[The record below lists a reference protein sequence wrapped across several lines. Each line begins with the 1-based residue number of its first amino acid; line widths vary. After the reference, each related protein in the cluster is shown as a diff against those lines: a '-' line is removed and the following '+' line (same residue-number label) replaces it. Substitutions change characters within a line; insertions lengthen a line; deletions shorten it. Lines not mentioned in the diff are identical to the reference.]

1 MVVKV
6 AAVFAAALAAAAV
19 QAQEVQRCEGA
30 DGRVTYSNSVCP
42 AGSRQVRSVNTAP
55 PVQVDEQRA
64 AQARAKKE
72 IAGAE
77 KLEREQEAEQ
87 ARQERLAAQRNKQA
101 AKTASGC
108 ERAKRELAVAR
119 KSREALDQRAFTVP
133 QVDKAEREVT
143 RREQAVAKAC
153 AS

>member
-1 MVVKV
+1 MVVKL

-30 DGRVTYSNSVCP
+30 DGRVTYSNAACP
-42 AGSRQVRSVNTAP
+42 AGSRPVRSVNTSP

-72 IAGAE
+72 IATAD
-77 KLEREQEAEQ
+77 KLERERAAGQTK
-87 ARQERLAAQRNKQA
+87 QERLDAQRKKEA
-101 AKTASGC
+101 AKVAVGC

-133 QVDKAEREVT
+133 QVDKAEQEIA
-143 RREQAVAKAC
+143 RREQAVAKDC
-153 AS
+153 AG

>member
-6 AAVFAAALAAAAV
+6 AAVLAAALAATAL
-19 QAQEVQRCEGA
+19 QAQEVQRCEAA
-30 DGRVTYSNSVCP
+30 DGRVTYSNAACP
-42 AGSRQVRSVNTAP
+42 AGSRPVRSVNTSP
-55 PVQVDEQRA
+55 PVQLDEQRA

-72 IAGAE
+72 IATAD
-77 KLEREQEAEQ
+77 KLERERAAAQ
-87 ARQERLAAQRNKQA
+87 AQQERLAAQRKKET

-108 ERAKRELAVAR
+108 ERAKRELTVAR
-119 KSREALDQRAFTVP
+119 NSRAALDQRAFTVP
-133 QVDKAEREVT
+133 QVDKAEREIT

>member
-19 QAQEVQRCEGA
+19 QAQDVQRCEAA
-30 DGRVTYSNSVCP
+30 DGRVTYSNAACP
-42 AGSRQVRSVNTAP
+42 AGSRPVRSVNTSP
-55 PVQVDEQRA
+55 PVQVDERRA

-72 IAGAE
+72 MATAD
-77 KLEREQEAEQ
+77 KLERERAAEQ
-87 ARQERLAAQRNKQA
+87 AQQERLAAQRKKET

-119 KSREALDQRAFTVP
+119 NSRAALDQRAFTVS

-153 AS
+153 DS